1 MDPQA
6 ISDVAGGDAGTKKKS
21 SFQITSVRKGD
32 TASLSSDVVGAIDEF
47 DVDAD
52 EGEADGD
59 EEEDNL
65 SGSVSLDQP
74 NENGHLADTGLAAP
88 DVPQSQ
94 SKYRVVRIKKNNTS
108 VDRKFHR
115 GRWDCWDFVNGN
127 GGEQTHSPGDAQN
140 QEEEQSRKNSRKPSD
155 ITVEEPP
162 SDNAV
167 NHDESKR
174 NPSAPATGGESSTST
189 GSRPSG
195 SGKKVAFGPVAT
207 ATAVATTGAA
217 TAAEDTTPSQSN
229 GNEPRAAADHLL
241 AAVNDAVRKFSTTQQ
256 QEVQTLRV
264 EVNSLSHSLD
274 QSKSKEK
281 SATSENSTLREAN
294 DSLVGETNR
303 LTGLVQEL
311 IQDTASSADL
321 L

>member
-94 SKYRVVRIKKNNTS
+94 SKYRVVRIKK
-108 VDRKFHR
+108 FHR
-115 GRWDCWDFVNGN
+115 GRWNCWDFVNKN

-229 GNEPRAAADHLL
+229 GASRSPA
-241 AAVNDAVRKFSTTQQ
+241 
-256 QEVQTLRV
+256 
-264 EVNSLSHSLD
+264 
-274 QSKSKEK
+274 
-281 SATSENSTLREAN
+281 SATVQGRGRYRLKEHDHTDTTHCTPPSCLAVSKKEQIPGRRLCVHATRMCWTSALPTRTSLCCTPSRRTSLRPARKKSCN
-294 DSLVGETNR
+294 CKRRRRSAWMSL
-303 LTGLVQEL
+303 
-311 IQDTASSADL
+311 
-321 L
+321 